1 MMMQSGFFDL
11 EERYRKLSEL
21 GDPLEAINRVVDW
34 EVFRPVL
41 KKARK
46 KERTSAAGRKEFDRV
61 LMFKVLVLQSLYN
74 LADEQTEYQI
84 RDRFSFL
91 RFLGL
96 TPESVIP
103 DAKTLWVFRES
114 LKQARVMD
122 KLFARFED
130 YLTGLGYRAQKG
142 TVIDARIVEVPR
154 QRNTRE
160 ENQTL
165 KDGRIPAK
173 WIEQPAKL
181 AQKDTEARWTR
192 KNGQNHYG
200 YKNHIAIDVNH
211 KLVRGYAVT
220 PASVHDSQRFTTL
233 IKAPNTR
240 AAVWADGAYRS
251 EEHTALLKRR
261 GIANHVHE
269 RPWRDQ
275 PLTQAQRQRNQRR
288 SHIRV
293 RVEHVFGHQV
303 TAMKQT
309 IVRTIGQARA
319 KVKIGLANLAYNM
332 SRLGQL
338 ERLAT

>member
-1 MMMQSGFFDL
+1 MMQSGFFDL
-11 EERYRKLSEL
+11 QERYRKLSEL

-41 KKARK
+41 QRALK
-46 KERTSAAGRKEFDRV
+46 KERKSAAGRKEYDRV

-96 TPESVIP
+96 TPESVVP
-103 DAKTLWVFRES
+103 DAKTVWTFRER
-114 LKQARVMD
+114 LKQAGAID

-130 YLTGLGYRAQKG
+130 SLTELGYRAQKG

-154 QRNTRE
+154 QRNRRE
-160 ENQTL
+160 ENQTI
-165 KDGRIPAK
+165 KDGLIPAEWVK
-173 WIEQPAKL
+173 QPAKL
-181 AQKDTEARWTR
+181 AQKDIEARWTR

-200 YKNHIAIDVNH
+200 YKNHIAIDVKH
-211 KLVRGYAVT
+211 KLVRDYAVT
-220 PASVHDSQRFTTL
+220 PANVHDSQLFKTL
-233 IKAPNTR
+233 VQAPNTR
-240 AAVWADGAYRS
+240 AAVWADSAYRS
-251 EEHTALLKRR
+251 KEHTRLLKRR
-261 GIANHVHE
+261 DIANHVHE

-275 PLTQAQRQRNQRR
+275 PLTEAQRQRNQRR

-338 ERLAT
+338 ERLTT